1 MEHLD
6 PRIVRTREAVLD
18 AATALLVEGGPDAVT
33 MDGVVQRSRV
43 AKSTIYRHWSGRD
56 ELLTEVF
63 DHNAPHIDT
72 PPVELGFREAL
83 EYVMAQ
89 VVDALNDPRWSELM
103 PALMLLKMHEAGPA
117 RLEAE
122 LKDEQAQA
130 LTEALRRGVAEGI
143 VAEDCAP
150 TGDGPADRPTRVR
163 QDQRTR
169 ATRHGPRQARCHRL
183 PRGLR
188 HPARR
193 GVTEHP

>member
-33 MDGVVQRSRV
+33 MDGVVQRSGV

-63 DHNAPHIDT
+63 DHNAPHIET

-143 VAEDCAP
+143 VAEDCTRQQAMVLLIGP
-150 TGDGPADRPTRVR
+150 LVFARISGLVQLDTGLAK
-163 QDQRTR
+163 R
-169 ATRHGPRQARCHRL
+169 AVTGFLAVYGTQHA
-183 PRGLR
+183 
-188 HPARR
+188 
-193 GVTEHP
+193 GV

>member
-33 MDGVVQRSRV
+33 MDGVVQRSGV

-83 EYVMAQ
+83 EYVMARSASSTGFS
-89 VVDALNDPRWSELM
+89 VRWIM
-103 PALMLLKMHEAGPA
+103 ACGFTF
-117 RLEAE
+117 
-122 LKDEQAQA
+122 
-130 LTEALRRGVAEGI
+130 LT
-143 VAEDCAP
+143 
-150 TGDGPADRPTRVR
+150 
-163 QDQRTR
+163 
-169 ATRHGPRQARCHRL
+169 CHRSVAL
-183 PRGLR
+183 FGPKNWWAA
-188 HPARR
+188 PSFQ
-193 GVTEHP
+193 P